1 MQRDSLYKIR
11 DRAIRSGR
19 AVFSVQQLA
28 NLTGKKREVAK
39 VYASR
44 LVEHGMAARLNKRKI
59 AFSDDDF
66 VIATQFVEPS
76 YVSLGSA
83 LAYHGVSE
91 QVTKEVE
98 CVTTRNSIHYK
109 GLGIRY
115 HKIATDLFFG
125 YERLQKGNSYVFV
138 ATPEKA
144 LIDGVYLN
152 IYSAGDIDE
161 YLHRGGVD
169 IGKLRTLLGRFHGRG
184 SKKLSKVI
192 SSSTKIN

>member
-1 MQRDSLYKIR
+1 
-11 DRAIRSGR
+11 
-19 AVFSVQQLA
+19 
-28 NLTGKKREVAK
+28 
-39 VYASR
+39 
-44 LVEHGMAARLNKRKI
+44 
-59 AFSDDDF
+59 
-66 VIATQFVEPS
+66 VEPS

-91 QVTKEVE
+91 QITNEIE

-109 GLGIRY
+109 GLEIRY
-115 HKIATDLFFG
+115 HKISTGLFFG
-125 YERLQKGNSYVFV
+125 YERLQKGDSYVFV

-152 IYSAGDIDE
+152 IYSAGDIEED
-161 YLHRGGVD
+161 LHKGSID

-192 SSSTKIN
+192 LSSTKIN